1 MKKSFHVFFLFTLI
15 AFFATMANAQDA
27 QEVNLEQDGTGEWFV
42 NMPNELDDGYSYFTL
57 TIPQNVKSF
66 KLYDNG
72 GKDGDYGYYGDG
84 VNFEIIAPEG
94 SSLELSG
101 TVNTVDGD
109 DVLLVNNGDIDN
121 SDLVGEYCGENV
133 TIGSIISSGNA
144 FTLNFGTQGDD
155 FASGFDLTITVVKGY
170 EVAIAGAVGGTVTS
184 SKANAKERDNVDLT
198 VAPEAGYV
206 LSGISV
212 VAEGGTPVATSGCAQ
227 WYDCDN
233 TVSFTMPAKGV
244 TVTPVFT
251 QSPSVNIPTDGS
263 RLNVYVPTTTNT
275 FKVHVGDYASTA
287 TGDLGLIAPEGFAFY
302 VDGLNAAAM
311 RNVLEVQDS
320 TVFGKKC
327 IWGAACQTD
336 ATIFP
341 SYGSTVVLKLNT
353 AEANF
358 DLDLTVTL
366 VSAGATKL
374 RTISV
379 ADGIVGGSVTVTPEA
394 YATYGAPVGSYVTL
408 TATPA
413 ENYVLDHI
421 AVVDSFGN
429 ALAIPATHWYAQ
441 EPVEFTMPATPV
453 TVTPVFT
460 NDFSGLSINMPEA
473 AMSESETIVDVV
485 LPEGVT
491 SFKVYDGGG
500 ENAGSSVGTSGFLIL
515 RAPLGNIFEVTGNI
529 STGQDLRL
537 ALKIYSGDL
546 SGSPILETATPFPG
560 GTTPVSVTSP
570 GNVMTIGLGSIP
582 FVIGP
587 IESEGNMELTVTVT
601 SVPSHEITLGDYTH
615 GTIQLSKNEAYPGET
630 ITLTTSAESGYILAD
645 IEVLDEE
652 SNPVNVAGVE
662 WSANN
667 TATFVMPNGGV
678 VVTPRFTNNPTAEG
692 GLYRRMQSGWAE
704 FIVPEGVKSFKL
716 YAAQSDYCNPNRA
729 VLSSADDRTF
739 LIEGSISSEGRL
751 YLGDGDIDDVDPGLQ
766 QASYYGFSST
776 TVGPYRSVKSAVKF
790 DYGGPC
796 EDVDFTVSL
805 VKTTQ
810 YAAITVEEVGTTTTA
825 TINGSY
831 TDAGEV
837 VISSDIDVDTVVFNR
852 NFTTGKYS
860 TIMLPFS
867 IKAGLVEGAEFY
879 HLTGF
884 EKVDGK
890 WKTALIS
897 KVNDNDNLV
906 ANTPYLLEASETN
919 LIFKPGGVPLTLNT
933 TEKHPYT
940 FESEDKSGYWEFRG
954 TYEYIDYANDLPEL
968 LGRAYGFAAKEKN
981 DYKVGDFAKLKTGAY
996 TPAMRA
1002 YLVFN
1007 DGPKPQGGGSM
1018 TKSALGSGIPSDLP
1032 ETLEVVIV
1040 NDEGKSIGGGTIN
1053 TVTGQI
1059 RMNYWYDL
1067 QGRKLNNKPT
1077 TKGTYYHKGK
1087 LVIIK

>member
-1 MKKSFHVFFLFTLI
+1 MKKSFHVFFLFSLV
-15 AFFATMANAQDA
+15 AFFATMANAETAELQTDPNTGDKFINIPA
-27 QEVNLEQDGTGEWFV
+27 DGRSLEVDIPEGVSSFKVHVDEYEIVTRVYGNLTLNAPQGYILQVDGFDLVEMYIDGLYVEDVNTGRALWGAGYYPDQTVYSTGRSVEVQFQTY
-42 NMPNELDDGYSYFTL
+42 EDDFTL
-57 TIPQNVKSF
+57 DLTVTLIDVTEKHAITIAS
-66 KLYDNG
+66 
-72 GKDGDYGYYGDG
+72 
-84 VNFEIIAPEG
+84 
-94 SSLELSG
+94 
-101 TVNTVDGD
+101 T
-109 DVLLVNNGDIDN
+109 NNGIV
-121 SDLVGEYCGENV
+121 SSVLTEAAYGENV
-133 TIGSIISSGNA
+133 ELSINPD
-144 FTLNFGTQGDD
+144 TDYML
-155 FASGFDLTITVVKGY
+155 ASMTVVDNSGKA
-170 EVAIAGAVGGTVTS
+170 VIPAAGW
-184 SKANAKERDNVDLT
+184 
-198 VAPEAGYV
+198 Y
-206 LSGISV
+206 SG
-212 VAEGGTPVATSGCAQ
+212 
-227 WYDCDN
+227 N
-233 TVSFTMPAKGV
+233 TVSFTMPMEAV
-244 TVTPVFT
+244 TVTPVFA
-251 QSPSVNIPTDGS
+251 
-263 RLNVYVPTTTNT
+263 L
-275 FKVHVGDYASTA
+275 KDYS
-287 TGDLGLIAPEGFAFY
+287 
-302 VDGLNAAAM
+302 N
-311 RNVLEVQDS
+311 
-320 TVFGKKC
+320 
-327 IWGAACQTD
+327 
-336 ATIFP
+336 
-341 SYGSTVVLKLNT
+341 
-353 AEANF
+353 
-358 DLDLTVTL
+358 
-366 VSAGATKL
+366 
-374 RTISV
+374 
-379 ADGIVGGSVTVTPEA
+379 
-394 YATYGAPVGSYVTL
+394 
-408 TATPA
+408 
-413 ENYVLDHI
+413 
-421 AVVDSFGN
+421 
-429 ALAIPATHWYAQ
+429 
-441 EPVEFTMPATPV
+441 
-453 TVTPVFT
+453 
-460 NDFSGLSINMPEA
+460 LSINMPEA
-473 AMSESETIVDVV
+473 AMPESETVDVV

-529 STGQDLRL
+529 STGRDLRVS
-537 ALKIYSGDL
+537 LKIYSGDL
-546 SGSPILETATPFPG
+546 PGSPILDISTPLAG

-570 GNVMTIGLGSIP
+570 GNVMTIGLGSTP

-678 VVTPRFTNNPTAEG
+678 VVTPHFTNNPTAEG
-692 GLYRRMQSGWAE
+692 GLYRRMQPYTYGPSGFNMAKI
-704 FIVPEGVKSFKL
+704 IVPEGVKSFKL
-716 YAAQSDYCNPNRA
+716 YADQDEYCNPNGI
-729 VLSSADDRTF
+729 VLSSADARTF
-739 LIEGSISSEGRL
+739 LIEGSISSDGRL
-751 YLGDGDIDDVDPGLQ
+751 YLGDGDIDDVDPDLQ
-766 QASYYGFSST
+766 QASYDGFRST
-776 TVGPYRSVKSAVKF
+776 IVGPYRSVKSAVKF
-790 DYGGPC
+790 DYGGEC
-796 EDVDFTVSL
+796 EDVEFTVSL

-825 TINGSY
+825 TIDGSY
-831 TDAGEV
+831 TDDGEV
-837 VISSDIDVDTVVFNR
+837 VIASDVAVDTVIFNR
-852 NFTTGKYS
+852 NFATGAYS
-860 TIMLPFS
+860 TIVLPFS
-867 IKAGLVEGAEFY
+867 IKAGNVEGAEFY

-981 DYKVGDFAKLKTGAY
+981 NYKVGDFARLKAGAN

-1002 YLVFN
+1002 YLVYN
-1007 DGPKPQGGGSM
+1007 DGPMPQGGESM
-1018 TKSALGSGIPSDLP
+1018 PKSALGSGIPSDLP

-1059 RMNYWYDL
+1059 RMNHWYDL
-1067 QGRKLNNKPT
+1067 QGRKLNSKPT